1 MLTDVKNHLM
11 TTLGLPEEMLG
22 EFVDAFMDS
31 FDGSAKELTP
41 FADGSAAPDWLEIRR
56 ITHMIKGYSDGVG
69 ATDPRAL
76 SDKLTPA
83 APARAPPPRHRPPPP
98 APGGGAP
105 PCRAGAQAIVDLH
118 ARYRAEA

>member
-22 EFVDAFMDS
+22 EFVDSFMGS
-31 FDGSAKELTP
+31 FDQSAQELTP
-41 FADGSAAPDWLEIRR
+41 FADGSVAPDWLEIRR

-69 ATDPRAL
+69 AADLRAL
-76 SDKLTPA
+76 SDALNA
-83 APARAPPPRHRPPPP
+83 AAHAED
-98 APGGGAP
+98 AAA
-105 PCRAGAQAIVDLH
+105 CRSGAQAIVDLH